1 MSTFAIT
8 LKKLLQEK
16 NIKQNELAR
25 LTKINKSS
33 ISEYLSGN
41 YQPKYKNILKI
52 AEVLN
57 VSPNIFL
64 EDTSSEENIKRL
76 PILGKIAAGIPILAQ
91 ENIEGY
97 LPYDD
102 NDADFC
108 LRIHGDSMINA
119 RINDGDIVFIH
130 KQEMVDD
137 GEIAAVLI
145 DDEATLKRV
154 YYDQE
159 NNVIQLFAE
168 NPQYKTMRFVGEEL
182 NHIRI
187 LGKAVALQT
196 DIK

>member
-16 NIKQNELAR
+16 NMKQNELAR

-102 NDADFC
+102 NDADRRF
-108 LRIHGDSMINA
+108 IN
-119 RINDGDIVFIH
+119 FS
-130 KQEMVDD
+130 
-137 GEIAAVLI
+137 
-145 DDEATLKRV
+145 
-154 YYDQE
+154 
-159 NNVIQLFAE
+159 
-168 NPQYKTMRFVGEEL
+168 
-182 NHIRI
+182 
-187 LGKAVALQT
+187 
-196 DIK
+196 

>member
-102 NDADFC
+102 NDADF
-108 LRIHGDSMINA
+108 
-119 RINDGDIVFIH
+119 
-130 KQEMVDD
+130 
-137 GEIAAVLI
+137 
-145 DDEATLKRV
+145 
-154 YYDQE
+154 
-159 NNVIQLFAE
+159 
-168 NPQYKTMRFVGEEL
+168 
-182 NHIRI
+182 
-187 LGKAVALQT
+187 
-196 DIK
+196 

>member
-16 NIKQNELAR
+16 NMKQNELAR

-64 EDTSSEENIKRL
+64 EDTSSEENIKKL

-91 ENIEGY
+91 ENIEIGR
-97 LPYDD
+97 
-102 NDADFC
+102 ASC
-108 LRIHGDSMINA
+108 R
-119 RINDGDIVFIH
+119 
-130 KQEMVDD
+130 E
-137 GEIAAVLI
+137 
-145 DDEATLKRV
+145 RV
-154 YYDQE
+154 
-159 NNVIQLFAE
+159 
-168 NPQYKTMRFVGEEL
+168 
-182 NHIRI
+182 
-187 LGKAVALQT
+187 
-196 DIK
+196 

>member
-97 LPYDD
+97 
-102 NDADFC
+102 
-108 LRIHGDSMINA
+108 
-119 RINDGDIVFIH
+119 
-130 KQEMVDD
+130 
-137 GEIAAVLI
+137 
-145 DDEATLKRV
+145 
-154 YYDQE
+154 
-159 NNVIQLFAE
+159 
-168 NPQYKTMRFVGEEL
+168 
-182 NHIRI
+182 
-187 LGKAVALQT
+187 
-196 DIK
+196 

>member
-64 EDTSSEENIKRL
+64 EDTSS
-76 PILGKIAAGIPILAQ
+76 
-91 ENIEGY
+91 
-97 LPYDD
+97 D
-102 NDADFC
+102 
-108 LRIHGDSMINA
+108 
-119 RINDGDIVFIH
+119 
-130 KQEMVDD
+130 
-137 GEIAAVLI
+137 
-145 DDEATLKRV
+145 
-154 YYDQE
+154 
-159 NNVIQLFAE
+159 
-168 NPQYKTMRFVGEEL
+168 
-182 NHIRI
+182 
-187 LGKAVALQT
+187 
-196 DIK
+196 

>member
-119 RINDGDIVFIH
+119 RINDGDIVFI
-130 KQEMVDD
+130 KQQSTVEN
-137 GEIAAVLI
+137 GEIAA
-145 DDEATLKRV
+145 R
-154 YYDQE
+154 
-159 NNVIQLFAE
+159 
-168 NPQYKTMRFVGEEL
+168 RFI
-182 NHIRI
+182 NFS
-187 LGKAVALQT
+187 
-196 DIK
+196 

>member
-16 NIKQNELAR
+16 NMKQNELAR

-41 YQPKYKNILKI
+41 YQPKYKNILRI

-108 LRIHGDSMINA
+108 LGIHGDSMINA
-119 RINDGDIVFIH
+119 RINDG
-130 KQEMVDD
+130 
-137 GEIAAVLI
+137 ALI
-145 DDEATLKRV
+145 MLS
-154 YYDQE
+154 
-159 NNVIQLFAE
+159 
-168 NPQYKTMRFVGEEL
+168 PW
-182 NHIRI
+182 IRRQKSAS
-187 LGKAVALQT
+187 LSS
-196 DIK
+196 

>member
-16 NIKQNELAR
+16 NMKQNELAR

-57 VSPNIFL
+57 VSPNIFF

-76 PILGKIAAGIPILAQ
+76 PILGKIAAGIPILSQ

-97 LPYDD
+97 
-102 NDADFC
+102 
-108 LRIHGDSMINA
+108 
-119 RINDGDIVFIH
+119 
-130 KQEMVDD
+130 
-137 GEIAAVLI
+137 
-145 DDEATLKRV
+145 
-154 YYDQE
+154 
-159 NNVIQLFAE
+159 
-168 NPQYKTMRFVGEEL
+168 
-182 NHIRI
+182 
-187 LGKAVALQT
+187 
-196 DIK
+196 

>member
-64 EDTSSEENIKRL
+64 GR
-76 PILGKIAAGIPILAQ
+76 
-91 ENIEGY
+91 Y
-97 LPYDD
+97 
-102 NDADFC
+102 F
-108 LRIHGDSMINA
+108 
-119 RINDGDIVFIH
+119 
-130 KQEMVDD
+130 
-137 GEIAAVLI
+137 
-145 DDEATLKRV
+145 
-154 YYDQE
+154 
-159 NNVIQLFAE
+159 
-168 NPQYKTMRFVGEEL
+168 
-182 NHIRI
+182 
-187 LGKAVALQT
+187 
-196 DIK
+196 

>member
-16 NIKQNELAR
+16 NMKQNELAR

-64 EDTSSEENIKRL
+64 EDTSNEENVKRL

-91 ENIEGY
+91 KI
-97 LPYDD
+97 LKVI
-102 NDADFC
+102 C
-108 LRIHGDSMINA
+108 LMMIMMLIFVYVSM
-119 RINDGDIVFIH
+119 V
-130 KQEMVDD
+130 
-137 GEIAAVLI
+137 IA
-145 DDEATLKRV
+145 
-154 YYDQE
+154 
-159 NNVIQLFAE
+159 
-168 NPQYKTMRFVGEEL
+168 
-182 NHIRI
+182 
-187 LGKAVALQT
+187 
-196 DIK
+196 

>member
-1 MSTFAIT
+1 M
-8 LKKLLQEK
+8 
-16 NIKQNELAR
+16 KQNELAR

-102 NDADFC
+102 NDADFVYV
-108 LRIHGDSMINA
+108 SM
-119 RINDGDIVFIH
+119 V
-130 KQEMVDD
+130 
-137 GEIAAVLI
+137 IA
-145 DDEATLKRV
+145 
-154 YYDQE
+154 
-159 NNVIQLFAE
+159 
-168 NPQYKTMRFVGEEL
+168 
-182 NHIRI
+182 
-187 LGKAVALQT
+187 
-196 DIK
+196 

>member
-16 NIKQNELAR
+16 NMKQNELAR

-91 ENIEGY
+91 ENIEGR
-97 LPYDD
+97 LTH
-102 NDADFC
+102 DF
-108 LRIHGDSMINA
+108 
-119 RINDGDIVFIH
+119 
-130 KQEMVDD
+130 
-137 GEIAAVLI
+137 
-145 DDEATLKRV
+145 
-154 YYDQE
+154 
-159 NNVIQLFAE
+159 
-168 NPQYKTMRFVGEEL
+168 
-182 NHIRI
+182 
-187 LGKAVALQT
+187 
-196 DIK
+196 

>member
-16 NIKQNELAR
+16 NMKQNELAR

-64 EDTSSEENIKRL
+64 EDTSSEENVKRL

-108 LRIHGDSMINA
+108 LRLYQTTINC
-119 RINDGDIVFIH
+119 RKWRNRCCLS
-130 KQEMVDD
+130 Q
-137 GEIAAVLI
+137 
-145 DDEATLKRV
+145 
-154 YYDQE
+154 
-159 NNVIQLFAE
+159 
-168 NPQYKTMRFVGEEL
+168 
-182 NHIRI
+182 
-187 LGKAVALQT
+187 
-196 DIK
+196 

>member
-16 NIKQNELAR
+16 NMKQNELAR

-76 PILGKIAAGIPILAQ
+76 PILGKSL
-91 ENIEGY
+91 
-97 LPYDD
+97 L
-102 NDADFC
+102 
-108 LRIHGDSMINA
+108 
-119 RINDGDIVFIH
+119 VFP
-130 KQEMVDD
+130 
-137 GEIAAVLI
+137 
-145 DDEATLKRV
+145 
-154 YYDQE
+154 
-159 NNVIQLFAE
+159 F
-168 NPQYKTMRFVGEEL
+168 
-182 NHIRI
+182 
-187 LGKAVALQT
+187 
-196 DIK
+196 